1 MARGAYQTEMLRLI
15 SLWVILMNVCRHVYR
30 LDSQWWNSCV
40 KVHVYFLFYWRC
52 QVVLQTDGAN
62 LFSSQLVTKYCFLPS
77 PPAAGIIKSFIFH
90 QSKRQKVE
98 SHLICVRTL
107 FIFFFILS
115 FFFFFLQLSSTL
127 MKITYNNFRDLNM
140 LAFLE
145 SMRYD
150 TLPEMIKIHILA
162 RC

>member
-1 MARGAYQTEMLRLI
+1 MFVDRSIDWIPRDGTAKSKYLCI
-15 SLWVILMNVCRHVYR
+15 F
-30 LDSQWWNSCV
+30 
-40 KVHVYFLFYWRC
+40 YFTGC

-62 LFSSQLVTKYCFLPS
+62 LFSSQPVTKYCFPPS
-77 PPAAGIIKSFIFH
+77 PPAAGIIKSSIFP

-107 FIFFFILS
+107 YFLLHYFFS
-115 FFFFFLQLSSTL
+115 FLQFSSTL

-140 LAFLE
+140 LALLE

-150 TLPEMIKIHILA
+150 TLPEMIEIHILA

>member
-1 MARGAYQTEMLRLI
+1 MEQLSQSTCVF
-15 SLWVILMNVCRHVYR
+15 SIL
-30 LDSQWWNSCV
+30 LDV
-40 KVHVYFLFYWRC
+40 R
-52 QVVLQTDGAN
+52 
-62 LFSSQLVTKYCFLPS
+62 LFSRQMVLICFLLNRLQSTVFPPS
-77 PPAAGIIKSFIFH
+77 PPATGFIKSSIFP

-107 FIFFFILS
+107 YFLLHYFFS
-115 FFFFFLQLSSTL
+115 FLQFSSTL

-140 LAFLE
+140 LALLE

-150 TLPEMIKIHILA
+150 TLPEMIEIHILA